1 MKRILKR
8 KLKEDPILKSNNKLH
23 TFQFNNSAAAIMSTV
38 TNISVPNIS
47 KEVEV
52 QWLNFINRQLRE
64 GGQKSE
70 KSSLLSILVEFYGT
84 WKGLILSIIYYS
96 LFNFSK
102 NFTAVDVAELIH

>member
-1 MKRILKR
+1 MKCILKR
-8 KLKEDPILKSNNKLH
+8 KLKDPILKSNIKLH

-70 KSSLLSILVEFYGT
+70 KSSLLSVLVEFYGT
-84 WKGLILSIIYYS
+84 WKGLVLSIIYYS